1 MRYLLAL
8 SLFALA
14 SCASTKHNGK
24 AADAATAVS
33 LKGTV
38 WTLSRIPGTEMEKTR
53 KPVTILLS
61 DTSARFGGYGG
72 CNGYGGEYVLKGDSL
87 KLGEVLA
94 TMMACKP
101 GSHTENNFFKALR
114 ETNMYQISGDKL
126 LLKNGA
132 RTLAELTRSKK
143 D

>member
-1 MRYLLAL
+1 MRYLLSL
-8 SLFALA
+8 SLFALV
-14 SCASTKHNGK
+14 SCASMKQKSAGPESAS
-24 AADAATAVS
+24 AAS

-38 WTLSRIPGTEMEKTR
+38 WTLSRIPGAEIEKTR
-53 KPVTILLS
+53 KPVTLVLS
-61 DTSARFGGYGG
+61 DTSGHFNGFGG

-101 GSHTENNFFKALR
+101 GSHTESSFFKVLR
-114 ETNMYQISGDKL
+114 STNMYQISGNKL
-126 LLKNGA
+126 LLKNGTT
-132 RTLAELTRSKK
+132 TLAELTRDKK